1 VRFTITPLGSV
12 GGRTVD
18 QVVGDIV
25 RYLNRPRPVPAPAA
39 GAPEPECGA
48 SRYYSDGAEEPG
60 RWLGEGAAA
69 SELRGEVDPDDFAM
83 VLAGRDPGT
92 GARLLS
98 ARGSAGRRLTL
109 GVGSETQRTEDGG
122 PLYDEID
129 AAAALRVEA
138 DELERLFTS
147 GIRVALSAL
156 GAPGRRRRVRE
167 PAGSYLVPIVDED
180 GNRWVRDSELSRLQR
195 ARATGPSREEVEA
208 GGPPEDLLRLVD
220 AARLA
225 GVTARYLR
233 GLARRWEQ
241 HRDEIEHGVAEGR
254 PVKRAHIVAWRGTKG
269 RWLVK
274 RSDLA
279 DFVTRRTTPAVR
291 VGFDLTLTTEKS
303 LGVLALLGADEIR
316 DAVLGA
322 IAAGNDTALAWW
334 EERMTA
340 RVGGELVPVGGWTA
354 ASFRHLTS
362 RALDPFPH
370 HHNVVANTV
379 AVASGK
385 RRTLDSKTLY
395 RHAVGASALATAEM
409 RHLLTKSLGVGWRR
423 SPSGGWEIDG
433 IPQKVLN
440 EFSQRRKE
448 IDEALAELEEAIGR
462 TSTIEELRNVVTRTR
477 PAKQQADPADLRNDW
492 WQRARAHD
500 FSPEEVTACID
511 REAATFDE
519 PNVTQLL
526 DRLAGPDGMS
536 AGGSVFT
543 RGDVLA
549 ALADAPTGPPGC
561 EQPLVVGAARLEEIA
576 DEFLASDRA
585 VRLAAVEDAKQ
596 LRGLGD
602 EPIYTTREMLA
613 VQQRIVDRYRR
624 GMRGGGASVLV
635 DDVATV
641 IAAHGLGGEQAS
653 LVRAFCRSGHRVQC
667 AIGRAGTG
675 KTTAM
680 RAAADAWTRAGY
692 RVVGAAVKG
701 EAARQLGKAAD
712 IPAETLAW
720 YLAWDDP
727 TRGPL
732 DARTVL
738 IVDEA
743 STIGDRDLDR
753 LLHLAEATGATVRL
767 IGDPAQHGAVAAGG
781 MFRVLCER
789 HPGLTP
795 ELTRNRRLLHAGD
808 RQAVDAL
815 RDGRIEEALA
825 TLQAAGHLHLAAD
838 DVQLYA
844 RLLVRWWDSRQRGA
858 PHPLVERSN
867 RRRRQLNRLA
877 RKLLQLH
884 GEIGAD
890 DLPASGGRAFAVGDL
905 VIARR
910 GNRHLHPEDEPSAYL
925 RNGSRGSVSELV
937 RGKDIADDRLI
948 VTFTDLGTISVP
960 RSFFDDHPG
969 PNGRVD
975 AGIDHAYAV
984 TSYAVQGATFEEST
998 GRVDERTGRAEA
1010 YVDLTRGRQANHL
1023 FVTRAEDPL
1032 DGERLPKAP
1041 AAPLDAALAIR
1052 LRASGAEVTA
1062 WELDPDAARRLAT
1075 EGPAPSLT
1083 R

>member
-1 VRFTITPLGSV
+1 MRFTITPLGSV

-18 QVVGDIV
+18 QVVDDIV
-25 RYLNRPRPVPAPAA
+25 RYLNRPRPTPGPRPAPPDSSP
-39 GAPEPECGA
+39 GP

-60 RWLGEGAAA
+60 RWLGDGAAA
-69 SELRGEVDPDDFAM
+69 SDLRGDVDPDDFAK
-83 VLAGRDPGT
+83 VLAGRHPRT
-92 GARLLS
+92 GARLLT
-98 ARGSAGRRLTL
+98 ARGSSGRRPTL
-109 GVGSETQRTEDGG
+109 GVGAETRRADDGEL
-122 PLYDEID
+122 LYDEID
-129 AAAALRVEA
+129 AAAALGVEA
-138 DELERLFTS
+138 DELERLFQG
-147 GIRVALSAL
+147 GIRVALGAL
-156 GAPGRRRRVRE
+156 GRPPRGRQRSE
-167 PAGSYLVPIVDED
+167 PAGSYLVPIVDSD
-180 GNRWVRDSELSRLQR
+180 GKRWVRDSELSRLER
-195 ARATGPSREEVEA
+195 ARATGPSRQEIEA
-208 GGPPEDLLRLVD
+208 GGSPEDLLPLAD

-233 GLARRWEQ
+233 GLARRWEK
-241 HRDEIEHGVAEGR
+241 HRDEIERTVADGR
-254 PVKRAHIVAWRGTKG
+254 PVKRAYVVAWRGTKG
-269 RWLVK
+269 RWLVR

-279 DFVTRRTTPAVR
+279 DFVARRTTPAVR

-303 LGVLALLGADEIR
+303 LGVLALLGDDATR
-316 DAVLGA
+316 DAVLRA
-322 IAAGNDTALAWW
+322 ITAGNDTALRWW
-334 EERMTA
+334 EQRMVA

-379 AVASGK
+379 AVDGGE
-385 RRTLDSKTLY
+385 RRTLDSRTLY
-395 RHAVGASALATAEM
+395 RLAVGASALATAEM
-409 RHLLTKSLGVGWRR
+409 RHQLSAQLGVTWRR

-433 IPQKVLN
+433 IPQTVLR
-440 EFSQRRKE
+440 EFSQRRNE

-462 TSTIEELRNVVTRTR
+462 TSTIDELRNVVAETR
-477 PAKQQADPADLRNDW
+477 PAKQQADPTDLRNDW
-492 WQRARAHD
+492 WRRARAHD
-500 FSPEEVTACID
+500 FTPGALAACID
-511 REAATFDE
+511 RQAPGPARPD
-519 PNVTQLL
+519 VDQLL
-526 DRLAGPDGMS
+526 DRLAGPEGIT

-549 ALADAPTGPPGC
+549 ALVDAPTGPSGQ
-561 EQPLVVGAARLEEIA
+561 EQPLLVGATELEEIA
-576 DEFLASDRA
+576 DEFLASAR
-585 VRLAAVEDAKQ
+585 VVPLRPVEGAPR

-602 EPIYTTREMLA
+602 EPVYMTREMLG
-613 VQQRIVDRYRR
+613 VQQRIIDRFRR
-624 GMRGGGASVLV
+624 GMRGGGATGLV
-635 DDVATV
+635 DDVAAV
-641 IAAHGLGGEQAS
+641 IAADGLSAEQAH
-653 LVRAFCRSGHRVQC
+653 LVRAFCSSGHRVQC
-667 AIGRAGTG
+667 AVGRAGTG

-692 RVVGAAVKG
+692 RVLGAAVKG
-701 EAARQLGKAAD
+701 DAARQLGKAAG

-727 TRGPL
+727 SRGPL

-738 IVDEA
+738 VVDEA

-789 HPGLTP
+789 HTGLTP
-795 ELTRNRRLLHAGD
+795 ELTENRRLLHAGD
-808 RQAVDAL
+808 REAVDAL

-825 TLQAAGHLHLAAD
+825 ALQAAGHLHLAAD

-844 RLLVRWWDSRQRGA
+844 RLLTRWWDSRQRGA

-877 RKLLQLH
+877 RKLLQVH
-884 GEIGAD
+884 GEIATD
-890 DLPASGGRAFAVGDL
+890 ELPASGGRAFSAGDQ
-905 VIARR
+905 VMARR
-910 GNRHLHPEDEPSAYL
+910 GNRHLHPDGDPAAYL
-925 RNGSRGSVSELV
+925 RNGSRGTVSAVV
-937 RGKDIADDRLI
+937 RGKGGADDRLV
-948 VTFTDLGTISVP
+948 VTFADLGTIEVP

-998 GRVDERTGRAEA
+998 GRVDERTSRAET
-1010 YVDLTRGRQANHL
+1010 YVDLTRGRNANHL

-1041 AAPLDAALAIR
+1041 APPLDAALAIR

-1062 WELDPDAARRLAT
+1062 WELDPDALARAT
-1075 EGPAPSLT
+1075 PAPAPSLV
-1083 R
+1083 